1 MVRGQQELGRNEGVC
16 ARASCMCLTHVKALV
31 CACITGLKVGSADGA
46 EPCRLLK
53 RCRLLLKKREGML
66 GIGLNVLN

>member
-16 ARASCMCLTHVKALV
+16 ARASC
-31 CACITGLKVGSADGA
+31 ACITGLRVDNADGA
-46 EPCRLLK
+46 EPCGPLK
-53 RCRLLLKKREGML
+53 GFRLLLEKREGML